1 MKILILTLGAAGL
14 LGAQTFPA
22 VHKKDLWRDV
32 AGEVRITDSAIE
44 FQAAKEK
51 HSRRWKYVDIQH
63 FDRLNE
69 REFVVMSYE
78 DERKYLGRDRRFHLS
93 LTEGAIS
100 DELFESIAKRIGKP
114 VTDRVIG
121 DASAGGY
128 VVPVKHLHGFGGCE
142 GELWILDDRIIYSP
156 GPMQLDK
163 PNARLAET
171 LWQTLAPRSQRRLKD
186 VLADSRGVTWEVVVE
201 RARQSGRRIG
211 MFLTGDFGHAARSV
225 VLELGGD
232 VHDLE
237 RPGGLAKLCHK
248 LPALADL
255 YRLAVRPEYADARWH
270 QPTPASLR
278 LSTGRLSKV

>member
-128 VVPVKHLHGFGGCE
+128 VIPVKHLHGFGGCE
-142 GELWILDDRIIYSP
+142 GELWILDDRIIYSTEN
-156 GPMQLDK
+156 K
-163 PNARLAET
+163 P
-171 LWQTLAPRSQRRLKD
+171 
-186 VLADSRGVTWEVVVE
+186 
-201 RARQSGRRIG
+201 
-211 MFLTGDFGHAARSV
+211 
-225 VLELGGD
+225 
-232 VHDLE
+232 
-237 RPGGLAKLCHK
+237 
-248 LPALADL
+248 
-255 YRLAVRPEYADARWH
+255 DAREWQIDRDVDSVWSPNPYQVELH
-270 QPTPASLR
+270 VFEDDRREFSHTRVFKFDLKERLSADVYNTLKLR
-278 LSTGRLSKV
+278 LFALR